1 MALEVITKRPQS
13 EPKPHPIVFV
23 HGAWHAA
30 WCWDEFFLDYFVQH
44 GYVVHALSFQH
55 HGSSHAPKSLRR
67 CHIAD
72 YLGDLASFVRTLPET
87 PILVG
92 HSMGGLVVQKYLER
106 AQAEAG
112 VLLASVPTIGAI
124 GGTLRTVLRI
134 PGKFVKATLQWRL
147 YPVIET
153 PELARHAFFSES
165 LPEDRLQRY
174 FAQLQD
180 ESYTAFLDMVL
191 VPPRPRRVSTPMLV
205 LGGGKD
211 AIFTPAEIEATA
223 RAYNTQAHMFPGV
236 AHDMMLEDGWQD
248 VADHI
253 IEWLNTRGL

>member
-1 MALEVITKRPQS
+1 MALEVITKRPLS

-23 HGAWHAA
+23 HGAWHGA

-44 GYVVHALSFQH
+44 GYVVHALSFQS
-55 HGSSHAPKSLRR
+55 HGDSHAPKSLRR

-72 YLGDLASFVRTLPET
+72 YLGDLTGVVRALPET

-106 AQAEAG
+106 APAEAG

-124 GGTLRTVLRI
+124 GATLRTVLRI
-134 PGKFVKATLQWRL
+134 PDKFVKATLQWRL

-153 PELARHAFFSES
+153 PELAREAFFSES

-174 FAQLQD
+174 FALLQD
-180 ESYTAFLDMVL
+180 ESYNAFLDMVL
-191 VPPRPRRVSTPMLV
+191 VPPRPHRVSTPMLV
-205 LGGGKD
+205 LGGGSD
-211 AIFTPAEIEATA
+211 TIFGPAEIEATA
-223 RAYNTQAHMFPGV
+223 RSYSTQSHIFPGI
-236 AHDMMLEDGWQD
+236 AHDMMLEDGWQA

-253 IEWLNTRGL
+253 IEWLSSRGL